1 VTLLCSL
8 SPLPPSASDVS
19 VPPEAHLDVHSRL
32 YDHAVDQIVKA
43 QNKQVDL
50 LHNKLKLS
58 LRPWESTPMAKSQTQ
73 YSWTENKTHLAKS
86 RRGGEEL
93 IDDAN
98 KPVAVLEFDD
108 SFGSLWKELRTA
120 QVSEEFLQR
129 DLEMDEE
136 GRGHAAEL

>member
-1 VTLLCSL
+1 
-8 SPLPPSASDVS
+8 
-19 VPPEAHLDVHSRL
+19 VHSRL
-32 YDHAVDQIVKA
+32 YEGAVEQIVRA

-50 LHNKLKLS
+50 LQNKLKLS
-58 LRPWESTPMAKSQTQ
+58 LRPWEATPMSRNQKQ
-73 YSWTENKTHLAKS
+73 YSWTENKTHLAKAK
-86 RRGGEEL
+86 RGGEEL

-108 SFGSLWKELRTA
+108 AYGSLWKDLRTA
-120 QVSEEFLQR
+120 QISEEFLQR

>member
-1 VTLLCSL
+1 M
-8 SPLPPSASDVS
+8 
-19 VPPEAHLDVHSRL
+19 DVHTRL
-32 YDHAVDQIVKA
+32 YERAVEQVVKA

-50 LHNKLKLS
+50 LQNKLKLS
-58 LRPWESTPMAKSQTQ
+58 LRPWESTPMAKHQTQ

-98 KPVAVLEFDD
+98 KPVSVLEFED
-108 SFGSLWKELRTA
+108 SFGALWRELRTA
-120 QVSEEFLQR
+120 TVSEEFLQR